1 MVNDIEIPTDL
12 NNREPLYVHFNSYK
26 KIGINQIFN
35 ICALLEKSKSL
46 KRKRYLKIL
55 TDLNSTFIDKELV
68 KIGENNFAG
77 WNGFN

>member
-46 KRKRYLKIL
+46 KRKKISQ
-55 TDLNSTFIDKELV
+55 NS
-68 KIGENNFAG
+68 
-77 WNGFN
+77 NGFEFHIHR